1 MLANPCI
8 YVFDVATRAIART
21 DRLTPDD
28 IGLLPVGEDAAEA
41 FYRIIDAAYERRSIA
56 VTSNIHPPGFDTIMP
71 KTLVGA
77 STDRLMRQAHL
88 VTTTG
93 DSHRLA
99 EALAGKGVVALDLP
113 PSPGT
118 PLATPGFL
126 MAASLDTQRPPTWAS
141 QRPLTIRGARCRDQG
156 SVHGQWWIDDSRAGI
171 VTGLDVPSPMPYCG
185 PRPDWLRER
194 LGGRTEPR
202 YQDRL
207 DTREG
212 CAVKPAQ

>member
-99 EALAGKGVVALDLP
+99 EALAGRGVVALDLP

-141 QRPLTIRGARCRDQG
+141 QRPLTIWGAGAVISALSTGSGGSTTAGPGSSPGWTCPRRCRIADR
-156 SVHGQWWIDDSRAGI
+156 V
-171 VTGLDVPSPMPYCG
+171 
-185 PRPDWLRER
+185 
-194 LGGRTEPR
+194 RT
-202 YQDRL
+202 
-207 DTREG
+207 G
-212 CAVKPAQ
+212 CASGSADGLSRDIKTVLIPGKAAR